1 MTQLYLRKLIR
12 PLAAAFSQYD
22 VQRSNVLKESIEK
35 IEKLIAFDGNKRI
48 ERSQN
53 EIIKDKMKIMTYL
66 LQLEHESNP
75 IESNQEQNLTPPAL
89 AFIEETINYYI
100 ENSPAEADV
109 TVEMLQEIKKEFTV
123 NGKIDLGKLKNSFS
137 TNINKAVDEYRK
149 AFDNL
154 ADKTDFVSAVL
165 RRNKVNLF
173 NNYVKHVVLYNP
185 SDKEAVYNTQRDK
198 FTQKASAK
206 SGSIEERIPG
216 AKALSFDP
224 SYALMKATDDILLD
238 FNMTN
243 EIRKF
248 RMKINSLKKTEGLT
262 PLQQQAVI
270 ALERSMEKALAS
282 TFDSINSDPSATTTL
297 INEIRRI
304 GYEAALVSAP
314 RAVAELSSNFL
325 FAISAN
331 PDATLD
337 GIKNYGGVAKENGTM
352 LNFLS
357 NIGSTEATKL
367 ANVDEITGKL
377 TDDLGVDKYVSKSGK
392 AAPQL
397 KSILLQINNY
407 GPKQLREFYS

>member
-1 MTQLYLRKLIR
+1 M
-12 PLAAAFSQYD
+12 
-22 VQRSNVLKESIEK
+22 LKESIEK

-154 ADKTDFVSAVL
+154 ADKTDFVSAIL

-185 SDKEAVYNTQRDK
+185 SDKEAVYNAQRDK
-198 FTQKASAK
+198 
-206 SGSIEERIPG
+206 
-216 AKALSFDP
+216 
-224 SYALMKATDDILLD
+224 Y
-238 FNMTN
+238 
-243 EIRKF
+243 
-248 RMKINSLKKTEGLT
+248 
-262 PLQQQAVI
+262 
-270 ALERSMEKALAS
+270 
-282 TFDSINSDPSATTTL
+282 
-297 INEIRRI
+297 
-304 GYEAALVSAP
+304 
-314 RAVAELSSNFL
+314 
-325 FAISAN
+325 
-331 PDATLD
+331 
-337 GIKNYGGVAKENGTM
+337 
-352 LNFLS
+352 
-357 NIGSTEATKL
+357 
-367 ANVDEITGKL
+367 
-377 TDDLGVDKYVSKSGK
+377 
-392 AAPQL
+392 
-397 KSILLQINNY
+397 
-407 GPKQLREFYS
+407 